1 MSDKVHNL
9 KKDYVVQI
17 MNGYDN
23 NEEMPVDTRSQKIL
37 RARLAFSDNYEETEE
52 SGREAKSLM
61 TKITLLL
68 LLFSAVLV
76 LCFGDLTIGN
86 YSNKPIKQALSK
98 EGTVWHDMVEF
109 TGNIISD
116 VMEDLNEKTCFK

>member
-68 LLFSAVLV
+68 LLFRLFLFCVLE
-76 LCFGDLTIGN
+76 T
-86 YSNKPIKQALSK
+86 
-98 EGTVWHDMVEF
+98 
-109 TGNIISD
+109 
-116 VMEDLNEKTCFK
+116 

>member
-37 RARLAFSDNYEETEE
+37 RARLAF
-52 SGREAKSLM
+52 
-61 TKITLLL
+61 
-68 LLFSAVLV
+68 
-76 LCFGDLTIGN
+76 LTITM
-86 YSNKPIKQALSK
+86 KQRKVA
-98 EGTVWHDMVEF
+98 
-109 TGNIISD
+109 
-116 VMEDLNEKTCFK
+116 EKQSRL

>member
-1 MSDKVHNL
+1 
-9 KKDYVVQI
+9 

-68 LLFSAVLV
+68 LLFFGCS
-76 LCFGDLTIGN
+76 CFVFWRPDNWKL
-86 YSNKPIKQALSK
+86 Q
-98 EGTVWHDMVEF
+98 
-109 TGNIISD
+109 
-116 VMEDLNEKTCFK
+116 

>member
-1 MSDKVHNL
+1 
-9 KKDYVVQI
+9 

-76 LCFGDLTIGN
+76 LWT
-86 YSNKPIKQALSK
+86 
-98 EGTVWHDMVEF
+98 
-109 TGNIISD
+109 
-116 VMEDLNEKTCFK
+116 

>member
-1 MSDKVHNL
+1 
-9 KKDYVVQI
+9 

-76 LCFGDLTIGN
+76 WCFGDLTIGN